1 MPADSRYTEHMDF
14 QINFVCTVRSIFLE
28 RFLYTKFI
36 SDKRN
41 SDAVF
46 VSTGRDC
53 VFVYVFSMFKMSTH
67 RAGILNCS
75 VFTQGI
81 FDL

>member
-1 MPADSRYTEHMDF
+1 MFYLCTLFSVFRIPVVLPADSRYTEHMDF
-14 QINFVCTVRSIFLE
+14 QINFVCTVRSIFPE

-53 VFVYVFSMFKMSTH
+53 VFVYAFSTF
-67 RAGILNCS
+67 
-75 VFTQGI
+75 
-81 FDL
+81 

>member
-1 MPADSRYTEHMDF
+1 MFYLCTLFFGIRDTGCFCLLTTDIWNIWIF
-14 QINFVCTVRSIFLE
+14 QIN
-28 RFLYTKFI
+28 FI

-53 VFVYVFSMFKMSTH
+53 VFVYVFSMFKMSEQ
-67 RAGILNCS
+67 RAGGLNGS
-75 VFTQGI
+75 VFTQEI
-81 FDL
+81 F

>member
-14 QINFVCTVRSIFLE
+14 QIN
-28 RFLYTKFI
+28 FI

-53 VFVYVFSMFKMSTH
+53 VFVYVFSMFKMSEQ
-67 RAGILNCS
+67 RAGGLNGS
-75 VFTQGI
+75 VFTQEI
-81 FDL
+81 F

>member
-14 QINFVCTVRSIFLE
+14 QINFVCTVRSIFPE

-53 VFVYVFSMFKMSTH
+53 VFVYVFSMFKISEQ
-67 RAGILNCS
+67 RAGGLNGS

-81 FDL
+81 F